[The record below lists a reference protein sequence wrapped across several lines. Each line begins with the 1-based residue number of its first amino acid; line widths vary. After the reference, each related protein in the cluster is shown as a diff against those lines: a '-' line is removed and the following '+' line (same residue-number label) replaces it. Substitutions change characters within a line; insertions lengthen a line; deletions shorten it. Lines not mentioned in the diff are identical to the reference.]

1 MNLSKDIV
9 TFAEYNASYSEF
21 YLNYFLKSKNGKAQ
35 PWIPSLLL
43 DD

>member
-9 TFAEYNASYSEF
+9 TFAEYNASYSES
-21 YLNYFLKSKNGKAQ
+21 YLNYFLKSKSRKAQ
-35 PWIPSLLL
+35 PWIPLLLL